1 MKDGHLIVFTDR
13 RYNQQKKLIGN
24 KGDYLILDTSRSM
37 HRDSNP
43 IKTRN
48 IVQITLYPKWR
59 KDKFRTT
66 LNLKDI

>member
-1 MKDGHLIVFTDR
+1 MGPKI
-13 RYNQQKKLIGN
+13 YSAQKQLIGN
-24 KGDYLILDTSRSM
+24 KGDYLILDTSRCM

-43 IKTRN
+43 INTRN

-59 KDKFRTT
+59 KNKYRTT